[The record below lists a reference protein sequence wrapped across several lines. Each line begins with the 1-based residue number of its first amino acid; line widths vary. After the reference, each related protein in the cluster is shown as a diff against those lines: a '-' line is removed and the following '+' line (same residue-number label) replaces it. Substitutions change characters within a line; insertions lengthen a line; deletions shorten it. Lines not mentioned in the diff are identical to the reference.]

1 MESVNDRFKHVKR
14 IGAHS
19 KWLQDFYHSILVS
32 AWFSFFS
39 LYVCSFVLF
48 NLIFAMIYWLVPT
61 TIEGTDGSLWH
72 AFSFSV
78 ETFAT
83 IGYGEFYPKSD
94 FGHFLVILEALI
106 SVFVTAV
113 FTGLIFAKFSKPSAR
128 IIFSKNILINNFDGK
143 RTMTFRMG
151 NLRANQIAEAQVRM
165 VALKTFTTAEKQSI
179 RKQVDLKLV
188 RDNSLFFTLTWSV
201 MHIIDETSPLYNT
214 SAEDFKDKNIDIG
227 VAVTG
232 YDSTFSQTIHANVIY
247 SPEDIVF
254 DKYFADVFDMRDG
267 VVRSINYNK
276 FHELKD

>member
-1 MESVNDRFKHVKR
+1 METVDERFKVVKK

-32 AWFSFFS
+32 TWVSFFSFFVGAFI
-39 LYVCSFVLF
+39 LI
-48 NLIFAMIYWLVPT
+48 NLGFALIYWLVPT
-61 TIEGTDGSLWH
+61 TVHGTDGSLWH

-83 IGYGEFYPKSD
+83 IGYGEFYPDSYL
-94 FGHFLVILEALI
+94 GHLLVIIEALF

-128 IIFSKNILINNFDGK
+128 IIFSNNLLINNFDGK
-143 RTMTFRMG
+143 RILTFRMG
-151 NLRANQIAEAQVRM
+151 NLRGNQIAEAQVRM
-165 VALKTFTTAEKQSI
+165 VVLKTFITAENQSI

-201 MHIIDETSPLYNT
+201 MHVIDESSPLFNV
-214 SAEDFKDKNIDIG
+214 SSEELISKNIDVG

-247 SPEDIVF
+247 SPQDVVF
-254 DKYFADVFDMRDG
+254 DRYFADVFDMNNG

-276 FHELKD
+276 FHDLKD